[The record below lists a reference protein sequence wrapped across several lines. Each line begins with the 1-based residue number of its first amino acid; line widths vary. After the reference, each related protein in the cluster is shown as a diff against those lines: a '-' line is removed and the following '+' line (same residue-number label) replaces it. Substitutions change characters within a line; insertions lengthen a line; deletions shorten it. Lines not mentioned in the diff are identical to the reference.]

1 MYTHRHNLRKRRTVL
16 AAATAA
22 LSVPFV
28 AACGG
33 EQAGAG
39 AGVGADAGRASAV
52 GATTGTAERSL
63 TGIRWQVDSITA
75 NGTTLRAPVDAH
87 ITVEDDGRTSGRYAC
102 NYFRGEIEFDGDRVR
117 FSIDTTLMACDDEPR
132 KTFERTLTRTLTRE
146 EGALKARV
154 NDDRLTLTADDG
166 TVVRLSEGGADTPLH
181 GTKWKISTLD
191 AEDRAHLTFDEEEGT
206 VSGSL
211 GCNKVNAEAT
221 VRDGHI
227 TVGTPTTT
235 RMVCEDS
242 LMKTEKRLL
251 RLFDTTLSYRIDH
264 RSMTLTSENG
274 TSFEAFAAA

>member
-1 MYTHRHNLRKRRTVL
+1 MYTQRNNRRKRHTVL
-16 AAATAA
+16 AAATAV

-28 AACGG
+28 TACGG

-39 AGVGADAGRASAV
+39 ADTGRASAV

-63 TGIRWQVDSITA
+63 TGMRWNVDSVTTD
-75 NGTTLRAPVDAH
+75 GTTLRAPVDSH

-102 NYFRGEIEFDGDRVR
+102 NHFRGETDFDGDRVR
-117 FSIDTTLMACDDEPR
+117 FAVGTTLVACDDEPR
-132 KTFERTLTRTLTRE
+132 RSF
-146 EGALKARV
+146 EGALARALSLQDGALKVRV
-154 NDDRLTLTADDG
+154 NDDRLTLTADNG
-166 TVVRLSEGGADTPLH
+166 TTVRLSEGNADTPLY
-181 GTKWKISTLD
+181 GTKWKIVSPD
-191 AEDRAHLTFDEEEGT
+191 SAGRAHLTFDEEEGT

-211 GCNKVNAEAT
+211 GCNKVNADAT

-251 RLFDTTLSYRIDH
+251 RLFDTTLNYRVEH

-274 TSFEAFAAA
+274 PSVELFAAT

>member
-28 AACGG
+28 AACGSG
-33 EQAGAG
+33 QAGAG
-39 AGVGADAGRASAV
+39 AGSAT
-52 GATTGTAERSL
+52 AGTAEQSL
-63 TGIRWQVDSITA
+63 TGIRWNVDSVTVD
-75 NGTTLRAPVDAH
+75 GTTHRATSDAYM
-87 ITVEDDGRTSGRYAC
+87 ILTEGGGVEGSYGC
-102 NYFRGEIEFDGDRVR
+102 NSFRGDSALDGDRVR
-117 FSIDTTLMACDDEPR
+117 LDLLESTLVACDGPGREFDHALLNAFTAGNPR
-132 KTFERTLTRTLTRE
+132 AEVKD
-146 EGALKARV
+146 G
-154 NDDRLTLTADDG
+154 RLTLTFGDG
-166 TVVRLSEGGADTPLH
+166 NTVRLSEGGADTPLH

-211 GCNKVNAEAT
+211 GCNKVNADAT
-221 VRDGHI
+221 VRNGHI

-251 RLFDTTLSYRIDH
+251 RFFDTTLSYRIDH